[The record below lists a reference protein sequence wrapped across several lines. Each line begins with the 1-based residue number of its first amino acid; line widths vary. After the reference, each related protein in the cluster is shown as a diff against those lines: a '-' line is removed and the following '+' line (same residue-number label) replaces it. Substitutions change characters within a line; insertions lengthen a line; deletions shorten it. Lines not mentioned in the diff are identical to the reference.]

1 MAYHKFKLGDLVEQY
16 DEINTNGE
24 FSDIDDLQGINSNKF
39 FQECKSNKNDIDLYR
54 YRICRKGMFSYNKAT
69 SRNGEKISI
78 AYRKGN
84 DCLVS
89 PSYYCFKVKDEDVL
103 CSEYLDIWF
112 KRPIF
117 DRYARFNSWGSATE
131 FFTFDDFCNT
141 EIMLPSIDEQRKI
154 VNEYHV
160 ISNRIK
166 LLEDI
171 NKNLE
176 NMALLTYQTFFL
188 DYIPYKDNLIETKN
202 GIMPYGWNYM
212 SLDDICVKI
221 TDGSHY
227 SPIETEN
234 SIYPMLSV
242 KDMGHYGFDYSSC
255 KFMDRPDYL
264 KMLSGDCVPL
274 VDDILIAKDGSYLKE
289 VFIVNEFKEQG
300 ILSSIAI
307 FRADSKVIYPEIL
320 LYLLKSPRVLQEV
333 RDNYVTGSAITRI
346 VLKNFKK
353 LKLVIPPIEEQKRI
367 LPLLRTIRFQI
378 SNNHHEISVL
388 NNLLKYQLSVLSKG
402 V

>member
-16 DEINTNGE
+16 DEININGE

-54 YRICRKGMFSYNKAT
+54 YQICRKGMFSYNRAT

-154 VNEYHV
+154 VRDYQV
-160 ISNRIK
+160 VTNRIE
-166 LLEDI
+166 LLNRI
-171 NKNLE
+171 N
-176 NMALLTYQTFFL
+176 
-188 DYIPYKDNLIETKN
+188 DNLAKQVDIEFQSLFGKYDVLEK
-202 GIMPYGWNYM
+202 GLILPDGWNVVHAEERYNI
-212 SLDDICVKI
+212 SIGK
-221 TDGSHY
+221 T
-227 SPIETEN
+227 PPREETECFSYNDNDITWVSIADMKKANPYILDSAEKLTSDAVADYNVKVINPNTVLLSFKMTVGRVAISDCEMTTNEAIAHFPCKEDYLFYTYCLLKNYNYAKLGSTSSITTAIN
-234 SIYPMLSV
+234 SKIIKAMPLLW
-242 KDMGHYGFDYSSC
+242 
-255 KFMDRPDYL
+255 PDYQSIMRFNKSVAPYFSL
-264 KMLSGDCVPL
+264 MK
-274 VDDILIAKDGSYLKE
+274 IYATE
-289 VFIVNEFKEQG
+289 VFKLEK
-300 ILSSIAI
+300 
-307 FRADSKVIYPEIL
+307 
-320 LYLLKSPRVLQEV
+320 
-333 RDNYVTGSAITRI
+333 
-346 VLKNFKK
+346 LKNTF
-353 LKLVIPPIEEQKRI
+353 V
-367 LPLLRTIRFQI
+367 
-378 SNNHHEISVL
+378 SS
-388 NNLLKYQLSVLSKG
+388 LSR
-402 V
+402 